1 MVEVSYHGVDD
12 RAYVAVV
19 DNGGSMK
26 LLKRDSQ
33 QVNLSD
39 VSRNVSG
46 K

>member
-1 MVEVSYHGVDD
+1 MVEVSYHGNGESVN
-12 RAYVAVV
+12 VV

-26 LLKRDSQ
+26 TIKANNQ

-46 K
+46 T